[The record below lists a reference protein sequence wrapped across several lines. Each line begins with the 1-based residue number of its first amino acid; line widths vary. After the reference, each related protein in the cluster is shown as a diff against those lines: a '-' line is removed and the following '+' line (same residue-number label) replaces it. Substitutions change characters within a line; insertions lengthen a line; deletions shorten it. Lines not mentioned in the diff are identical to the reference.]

1 MVQTPYVGGYIGGGG
16 AIGVIGGIVISSS
29 DHCSHAYAYADLN
42 CVLWFQGL
50 KHARNA
56 RS

>member
-1 MVQTPYVGGYIGGGG
+1 M
-16 AIGVIGGIVISSS
+16 GVIGGIVTSSL